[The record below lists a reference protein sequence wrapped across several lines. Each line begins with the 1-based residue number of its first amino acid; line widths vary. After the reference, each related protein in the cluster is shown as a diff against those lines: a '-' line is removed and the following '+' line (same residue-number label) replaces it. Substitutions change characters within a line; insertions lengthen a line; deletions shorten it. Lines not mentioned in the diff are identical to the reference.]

1 MQNNP
6 AKHPAD
12 SVTECSHILL
22 YPHLNGQQ
30 RLFGGQLMEW
40 IDICAAIT
48 ARRHSGRNVTTR
60 SVDTLTFH
68 APAYANDTIVLI
80 GTVTFVGGTSMEVRV
95 DTYVESLGRERTHI
109 NRAYLVMVAIDEE
122 GKPCRVPGLSPQ
134 SEYEHAEWQAGKQR
148 YMARKQGAGR

>member
-1 MQNNP
+1 MHSEFSKRP
-6 AKHPAD
+6 AE

-40 IDICAAIT
+40 IDVCAAIT
-48 ARRHSGRNVTTR
+48 ARRHSGRNVTTM

-68 APAYANDTIVLI
+68 APAFANDTIVLI

-95 DTYVESLGRERTHI
+95 DTYVESLGMDRTHI
-109 NRAYLVMVAIDEE
+109 NRAYLVMVAIDER
-122 GKPCRVPGLSPQ
+122 GKPCRVPGLLPETDEEKQ
-134 SEYEHAEWQAGKQR
+134 AWQEGEQR
-148 YMARKQGAGR
+148 YLARKQRRT